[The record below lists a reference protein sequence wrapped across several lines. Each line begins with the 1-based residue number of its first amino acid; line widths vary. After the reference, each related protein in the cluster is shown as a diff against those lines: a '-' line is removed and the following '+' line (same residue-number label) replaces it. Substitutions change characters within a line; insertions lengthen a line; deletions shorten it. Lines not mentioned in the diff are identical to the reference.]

1 MKYYIIAGEASGDLH
16 GANLMRELKH
26 IDSDAQF
33 RFWGGDQMHSQDENL
48 VRHYKDTAII
58 GFWEV
63 VKKLRQIFRNIK
75 FCRQDISDYNPD
87 AVILIDYP
95 GFNFRIGEFAKNKG
109 FRVFYYI
116 APKVWAWKESRVK
129 KLRRFTDK
137 LFVIF
142 PFEVEYFKRRN
153 MDVFYEGNPLTD
165 LIDEHLANKK
175 PFGDFILHNDL
186 PDKPIIAVL
195 AGSRKQEVDYILPRV
210 KKLVNDFP
218 EYQFVLAAAPAMDK
232 DFYRKH
238 LPNYE
243 MAIVYNQTYETL
255 MHCSVAIV
263 ASGTAT
269 LEAALLGARQV
280 VCYGGSE
287 ISYQIGKRL
296 IKVKYISLV
305 NLILNKPVVKEL
317 IQRDMST
324 DKMKAELNGLLFD
337 VVRRR
342 QIVDDYTQ
350 LAEMLGERGSAYR
363 IAKAMINEINNLK
376 NKNAADT

>member
-16 GANLMRELKH
+16 GSNLMRGLKQ
-26 IDSDAQF
+26 IDANAEF
-33 RFWGGDQMHSQDENL
+33 RFWGGDLMNSQDENL

-63 VKKLRQIFRNIK
+63 VKKLRTIFRNLK
-75 FCRQDISDYNPD
+75 FCKQDILDYNPD
-87 AVILIDYP
+87 VVVLIDYP
-95 GFNFRIGEFAKNKG
+95 GFNFRIAEFAKNKG
-109 FRVFYYI
+109 FRIFYYI

-129 KLRRFTDK
+129 KIQKFVDK

-142 PFEVEYFKRRN
+142 PFEIDYFKRWN
-153 MDVFYEGNPLTD
+153 IDACYEGNPLID
-165 LIDEHLANKK
+165 LINEHLANKK
-175 PFGDFILHNDL
+175 SFNEFISHNDL

-195 AGSRKQEVDYILPRV
+195 AGSRKQEIDYILPRV

-218 EYQFVLAAAPAMDK
+218 EYQFVLAAAPSIDK
-232 DFYRKH
+232 NTYKKYLH
-238 LPNYE
+238 SYE
-243 MAIVYNQTYETL
+243 MSIVFNQTYETL

-287 ISYQIGKRL
+287 ISYQIGKLL

-305 NLILNKPVVKEL
+305 NLIMNKPVVKEL
-317 IQRDMST
+317 IQHDMT
-324 DKMKAELNGLLFD
+324 VEKMKAELDGLLFD
-337 VVRRR
+337 VVRRK
-342 QIVDDYTQ
+342 QIVDDYSE
-350 LAEMLGERGSAYR
+350 LAEMLGEQGASYR
-363 IAKAMINEINNLK
+363 IAKAMTDEINKLK
-376 NKNAADT
+376 NKN

>member
-16 GANLMRELKH
+16 GSNLMQELKQ
-26 IDSDAQF
+26 IDADAKF
-33 RFWGGDQMHSQDENL
+33 RFWGGDLMNSQDENL

-63 VKKLRQIFRNIK
+63 VKKLRRILQNIR
-75 FCRQDISDYNPD
+75 FCKQDILNYNPD
-87 AVILIDYP
+87 VVILIDYP
-95 GFNFRIGEFAKNKG
+95 GFNFRIAEYAKSKG
-109 FRVFYYI
+109 FHVFYYI
-116 APKVWAWKESRVK
+116 APKVWAWKESRVG

-142 PFEVEYFKRRN
+142 PFEVEYFKRWN
-153 MDVFYEGNPLTD
+153 MDVCYEGNPLVD
-165 LIDEHLANKK
+165 LIDGHLANKK
-175 PFGDFILHNDL
+175 SFGDFIRHNDL

-218 EYQFVLAAAPAMDK
+218 EYQFVLAAAPSIDSNI
-232 DFYRKH
+232 YRKH

-243 MAIVYNQTYETL
+243 MAIIYNQTYETL
-255 MHCSVAIV
+255 MQCSVALV

-269 LEAALLGARQV
+269 LEAALLGARQT

-305 NLILNKPVVKEL
+305 NLIMNKTVVKEL
-317 IQRDMST
+317 IQHDMSVE
-324 DKMKAELNGLLFD
+324 KMKAELNGLLFD
-337 VVRRR
+337 VVRRK
-342 QIVDDYTQ
+342 QIVDDYTE
-350 LAEMLGERGSAYR
+350 LSEMLGDKGSSYR
-363 IAKAMINEINNLK
+363 IAKAMVDEINKLK
-376 NKNAADT
+376 NKDAAGT

>member
-16 GANLMRELKH
+16 GSNLMRELKQ
-26 IDSDAQF
+26 IDVNAEF
-33 RFWGGDQMHSQDENL
+33 RFWGGDLMNSQDNNL
-48 VRHYKDTAII
+48 VCHYKDTAII

-63 VKKLRQIFRNIK
+63 VKKLRRIFRNIK
-75 FCRQDISDYNPD
+75 FCKQDILNFSPD
-87 AVILIDYP
+87 VVILIDYP
-95 GFNFRIGEFAKNKG
+95 GFNLRIAEFAKNKG

-129 KLRRFTDK
+129 KLRKFTDK

-142 PFEVEYFKRRN
+142 PFEVEYFKRWN
-153 MDVFYEGNPLTD
+153 IDACYKGNPLID
-165 LIDEHLANKK
+165 LVGEYLETKK
-175 PFGDFILHNDL
+175 SFNDFIQHNDL

-195 AGSRKQEVDYILPRV
+195 AGSRKQEIDYILPRV
-210 KKLVNDFP
+210 KNLVNNFP
-218 EYQFVLAAAPAMDK
+218 EYQFVLAAAPSIDK
-232 DFYRKH
+232 SFYRKL

-269 LEAALLGARQV
+269 LEAALLGARQI

-305 NLILNKPVVKEL
+305 NLIMNKTVVKEL
-317 IQRDMST
+317 IQHDMSEE
-324 DKMKAELNGLLFD
+324 KMQAELNGLLFD
-337 VVRRR
+337 VARRK
-342 QIVDDYTQ
+342 QIIDDYTE
-350 LAEMLGERGSAYR
+350 LSEMLRERGSASR
-363 IAKAMINEINNLK
+363 IAKAMIDELTINN
-376 NKNAADT
+376 

>member
-16 GANLMRELKH
+16 GSNLMRELQQ
-26 IDSDAQF
+26 IDANAEF
-33 RFWGGDQMHSQDENL
+33 RFWGGDLMNLHDKNL

-63 VKKLRQIFRNIK
+63 VKKLRRILRNIK
-75 FCRQDISDYNPD
+75 FCKQDILDYSPD
-87 AVILIDYP
+87 VIILIDYP
-95 GFNFRIGEFAKNKG
+95 GFNFRIGEFAKSKG
-109 FRVFYYI
+109 FRIFYYI

-129 KLRRFTDK
+129 KLRSFTDK

-142 PFEVEYFKRRN
+142 PFEVEYFKRWN
-153 MDVFYEGNPLTD
+153 IDACYEGNPLTD
-165 LIDEHLANKK
+165 LIDGHLANKK
-175 PFGDFILHNDL
+175 SFGDFIRHNDL

-195 AGSRKQEVDYILPRV
+195 AGSRKQEIDYILPRV
-210 KKLVNDFP
+210 KKIIADFP
-218 EYQFVLAAAPAMDK
+218 EYQFVLAAAPSMNK
-232 DFYRKH
+232 NFYRKH

-255 MHCSVAIV
+255 AHCSVAIV

-305 NLILNKPVVKEL
+305 NLIMNKPVVKEL
-317 IQRDMST
+317 IQHDMSAE
-324 DKMKAELNGLLFD
+324 KMKAELNGLLFD
-337 VVRRR
+337 VVRRK
-342 QIVDDYTQ
+342 QIFDDYTA
-350 LAEMLGERGSAYR
+350 LAEILGKRGSAHR
-363 IAKAMINEINNLK
+363 IAKTMIDEIK
-376 NKNAADT
+376 KTE

>member
-16 GANLMRELKH
+16 GSNLMRELKQ
-26 IDSDAQF
+26 IDADAEF
-33 RFWGGDQMHSQDENL
+33 RFWGGDLMTSQDKNL

-63 VKKLRQIFRNIK
+63 VKKLRRIFLNIK
-75 FCRQDISDYNPD
+75 FCKQDILNFKPD
-87 AVILIDYP
+87 IVILIDYP
-95 GFNFRIGEFAKNKG
+95 GFNLRIAEFSKNKG

-129 KLRRFTDK
+129 KLRKYIDK

-142 PFEVEYFKRRN
+142 PFEVEYFKRWN
-153 MDVFYEGNPLTD
+153 IDTCYKGNPLTD
-165 LIDEHLANKK
+165 LVSEHLANKK
-175 PFGDFILHNDL
+175 SFDNFIQHNDL

-195 AGSRKQEVDYILPRV
+195 AGSRKQEIDYILPRV
-210 KKLVNDFP
+210 KNLVNDFP
-218 EYQFVLAAAPAMDK
+218 AYQFVLAAAPSIDEN
-232 DFYRKH
+232 FYRKL

-243 MAIVYNQTYETL
+243 MAVVYNQTYETL

-305 NLILNKPVVKEL
+305 NLIMNKTVVKEL
-317 IQRDMST
+317 IQHDMSVE
-324 DKMKAELNGLLFD
+324 KMQAELNGLLFD
-337 VVRRR
+337 VARRK
-342 QIVDDYTQ
+342 QITDDYAE
-350 LAEMLGERGSAYR
+350 LSEMLGERGSANR
-363 IAKAMINEINNLK
+363 IAKAMIDEMDNHIV
-376 NKNAADT
+376 APYSV